1 MNYSEYI
8 FIGANDEPFF
18 MIEINKT
25 NHSILV
31 FRPDKY
37 SKKLKD
43 LFEKYYL
50 GEILYELN
58 YDKIIFMKDD
68 SKNFNKIKDFHA
80 TIVSEI
86 LIKVKNDKYIFIK
99 DDIHTN
105 YK

>member
-8 FIGANDEPFF
+8 FIGTNDEPFF
-18 MIEINKT
+18 MIEINKM

-31 FRPDKY
+31 FKPDKY

-50 GEILYELN
+50 GEILYEIN
-58 YDKIIFMKDD
+58 YNKIIFMKDG
-68 SKNFNKIKDFHA
+68 SKHFNKIKDFHA
-80 TIVSEI
+80 TILSEI

>member
-8 FIGANDEPFF
+8 FIGTNNEPFF

-31 FRPDKY
+31 FKPDKY

-50 GEILYELN
+50 GEILYEIN

-68 SKNFNKIKDFHA
+68 SKNFNKIKDFQA

-99 DDIHTN
+99 DNIHTN